1 MNDKQKEDITQLRKN
16 GLGYKRI
23 SVITGVSLNTVKSYC
38 RRWNVDKEISTDGDV
53 CLLCQT
59 PLHQTKGK
67 KSKKFCSDAC
77 RMKWWNMHLNKVNRK
92 AYTTHECLNCKKE
105 FQSYANKERKYCSH
119 ECYVAYR
126 FGGVSYD

>member
-1 MNDKQKEDITQLRKN
+1 MDHSKKEEIKQLRKN

-38 RRWNVDKEISTDGDV
+38 RRQNVDKEVSTNKDT

-59 PLHQTKGK
+59 SLIQTKGK
-67 KSKKFCSDAC
+67 KPKKFCNDKC
-77 RMKWWNMHLNKVNRK
+77 RMKWWNTHLNKVNRK

-105 FQSYANKERKYCSH
+105 FQSYANKVRKYCSH
-119 ECYVAYR
+119 ECYVAHR
-126 FGGVSYD
+126 FGGECRD

>member
-1 MNDKQKEDITQLRKN
+1 MNHNQKEEITKLRKN

-38 RRWNVDKEISTDGDV
+38 RRLNVEKEIHEADNR
-53 CLLCQT
+53 CLLCQG

-67 KSKKFCSDAC
+67 KNKKFCNDTC
-77 RMKWWNMHLNKVNRK
+77 RMKWWNTHLNKVNRK

-105 FQSYANKERKYCSH
+105 FQSYANKNRRYCSH
-119 ECYVAYR
+119 ECYVSHR
-126 FGGVSYD
+126 FRGNNHE